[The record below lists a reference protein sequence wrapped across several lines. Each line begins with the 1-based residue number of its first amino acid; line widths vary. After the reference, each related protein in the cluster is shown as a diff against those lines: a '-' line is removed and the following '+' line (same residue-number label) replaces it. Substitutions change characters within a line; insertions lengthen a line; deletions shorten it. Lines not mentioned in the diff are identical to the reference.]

1 MPRKGICLWINH
13 IYCGDQ
19 NQSLAL
25 QNSSLKVN
33 VSGCRMLQRC
43 LSLLKYGAY
52 LPVLMESSQ
61 QWQMSQAH
69 LDFFCS
75 RFLAFRCSQPWGLP
89 CLGLGFWSHVLSQDV
104 QAWQWRCL
112 WCLCVCVLPCEDIQL
127 VQIPYRWLHLS
138 FFSHLFPTCQARVS
152 RFHDTLLRF
161 LHTWWDHSKN
171 IIHTYLFG
179 GFLQEN
185 GTRKPWVSI
194 CFNPKTVYGW
204 FGVPLVP
211 PWLGK
216 FPCFFLPQEPVRFP
230 DGAFQP
236 RPRWDPFFMGVLWEK
251 MMITLW

>member
-1 MPRKGICLWINH
+1 MFFFAWGGIKDMPRKGICLWIDH

-43 LSLLKYGAY
+43 LSLLNYGAY

-89 CLGLGFWSHVLSQDV
+89 CLGLGFWSHVRS
-104 QAWQWRCL
+104 RCSSL
-112 WCLCVCVLPCEDIQL
+112 AVALFGCVLSCEDIQL

-138 FFSHLFPTCQARVS
+138 FFGHLCRTCQAGVS
-152 RFHDTLLRF
+152 RFHDTNCSSSS
-161 LHTWWDHSKN
+161 TV
-171 IIHTYLFG
+171 G
-179 GFLQEN
+179 GI
-185 GTRKPWVSI
+185 TRR
-194 CFNPKTVYGW
+194 T
-204 FGVPLVP
+204 
-211 PWLGK
+211 
-216 FPCFFLPQEPVRFP
+216 
-230 DGAFQP
+230 
-236 RPRWDPFFMGVLWEK
+236 
-251 MMITLW
+251 